1 MNRPG
6 KSGIA
11 LFLIIAIAALSI
23 RLPQLSLR
31 PMHGDEAIH
40 AYKLGEL
47 LETGK
52 YRYDRQQYH
61 GPLLYYVSLIP
72 ARLAGQKSFKDL
84 DEFTVRIVPVFF
96 GVVLVCMP
104 LLLKDALGRQAAII
118 ASVLTALSPAF
129 VFYSRYYIHEMLLAC
144 LSFGIIICGFC
155 YARTKRTSW
164 ALLTGA
170 LVGLTH
176 ATKETCIIIFGS
188 MLAALVLTVAA
199 NHKGKVL
206 LSNIKGH
213 LRLRDLILAL
223 LIAAAVSALFFSS
236 FFTNPDGVW
245 DSLAA
250 NKTYFERVRQD
261 PLHIHPWYYYIDIL
275 TWVEGFEKLT
285 WNEDIIVVLAVL
297 GFIVALSRRGVSSV
311 DFSLLRFIAFYTLVM
326 TAAYSAL
333 PYKTPWC
340 VLGFLHGMILLA
352 GIGGAALIQAST
364 DRWQKLLTW
373 SLLALFGLLSPGV
386 QAFLGS
392 YRYYAD
398 TCNPYVYAHP
408 TTDVF
413 AVAQRV
419 KDISHVHPDGNKM
432 YIQVICPGGDY
443 WPLPWYLRSFSK
455 VGWWTEVD
463 KNVES
468 APVIIASPKV
478 QQELAEKLYEL
489 PPPGQR
495 ILYVPLFDRIIYLR
509 PQVELLGF
517 VRKDLSDSFQQHQA
531 PLPPDESV
539 ERK

>member
-1 MNRPG
+1 MNKPD
-6 KSGIA
+6 KSGIT
-11 LFLIIAIAALSI
+11 LFLIIVIAALAI
-23 RLPQLSLR
+23 RLPKLNLR

-52 YRYDRQQYH
+52 YRYDSQEYH

-72 ARLAGQKSFKDL
+72 ALLSGQKSFKDL
-84 DEFTVRIVPVFF
+84 DEFTVRIVPVFL
-96 GVVLVCMP
+96 GALLVCMP
-104 LLLKDALGRQAAII
+104 LLLKNALGRQAALI

-129 VFYSRYYIHEMLLAC
+129 VFYSRYYIHEMLLVF
-144 LSFGIIICGFC
+144 LSFGIIICGYR
-155 YARTKRTSW
+155 YACSKRTVW
-164 ALLTGA
+164 ALSTGA

-176 ATKETCIIIFGS
+176 ATKETCIIVFGS
-188 MLAALVLTVAA
+188 MLAAIVLTLAA
-199 NHKGKVL
+199 NHKGKLL
-206 LSNIKGH
+206 LSNIKTH

-245 DSLAA
+245 DSLTAL
-250 NKTYFERVRQD
+250 KTYFERVRHD
-261 PLHIHPWYYYIDIL
+261 TLHIHPWYYYLDIL
-275 TWVEGFEKLT
+275 TWMEGFEKLT
-285 WNEDIIVVLAVL
+285 FNEDIIIALAVL
-297 GFIVALSRRGVSSV
+297 GFAVALSGRGVSSV
-311 DFSLLRFIAFYTLVM
+311 DFSLLRFIAFYTLIM

-352 GIGGAALIQAST
+352 GFGGAALIQAST
-364 DRWQKLLTW
+364 ERWQKVLTW
-373 SLLALFGLLSPGV
+373 SLLVLFGIVSPGI
-386 QAFLGS
+386 QAYLGS

-413 AVAQRV
+413 TIEQRV
-419 KDISHVHPDGNKM
+419 KEISRVHPDGDKL

-455 VGWWTEVD
+455 VGWWTQVD
-463 KNVES
+463 KDVES
-468 APVIIASPKV
+468 APVILASPKV

-489 PPPGQR
+489 PPPGER
-495 ILYVPLFDRIIYLR
+495 ILYVPLFDRTIYLR

-517 VRKDLSDSFQQHQA
+517 VRNDLWNSFHQN
-531 PLPPDESV
+531 
-539 ERK
+539 